1 MRKRAKNLKPAM
13 PQILKVDPNTE
24 AVFANARTVLLAGGV
39 IAFPT
44 DTFYGL
50 GVDPFNR
57 EAVNRIFE
65 LKGREKNKPLIL
77 LISSRVQLETMV
89 KEITPAHSA
98 LIQKFWPGPL
108 TLLFKPGSVIPEN
121 VSAESNRIGIRQP
134 GNTMTR
140 NLISALG
147 QPITAPSANLS
158 GESSPITAKQVQ
170 QSFGNRVDL
179 IIDGGTCQVGRPS
192 TLVDAVEMPVQLVRQ
207 GVIAFSEIEMALR
220 DIAKTVHPEVLG

>member
-1 MRKRAKNLKPAM
+1 M
-13 PQILKVDPNTE
+13 PQILKVDLNTE

-39 IAFPT
+39 VAYPT

-57 EAVNRIFE
+57 EAVNKVFE
-65 LKGREKNKPLIL
+65 LKGREKNKPLLL

-108 TLLFKPGSVIPEN
+108 TLLFKPGSVISEN
-121 VSAESNRIGIRQP
+121 VSAGSNRIGIRQP

-158 GESSPITAKQVQ
+158 GESPPITAKQVQ
-170 QSFGNRVDL
+170 QSFGNQVDL
-179 IIDGGTCQVGRPS
+179 IIDGGTCQGGKPS
-192 TLVDAVEMPVQLVRQ
+192 TVVDAVETPVRLVRH
-207 GVIAFSEIEMALR
+207 GAIAFSEIEMALR
-220 DIAKTVHPEVLG
+220 DIAKTLHPEVLG

>member
-1 MRKRAKNLKPAM
+1 M

-57 EAVNRIFE
+57 EAVNKVFE

-98 LIQKFWPGPL
+98 LIHKFWPGPL

-121 VSAESNRIGIRQP
+121 VSAGSNRIGIRQP

-147 QPITAPSANLS
+147 KPITAPSANLA
-158 GESSPITAKQVQ
+158 GESPPITAKQVQ

-179 IIDGGTCQVGRPS
+179 IFDGGTCQGGRPS
-192 TLVDAVEMPVQLVRQ
+192 TLVDAVEMPVRLVRQ